1 MKLSDIMSAAGLA
14 IYAEW
19 ALVLFMLAFLGI
31 AAWAFWPSRKDALEA
46 NAKLPLDDD
55 PAPAPSRARGR

>member
-19 ALVLFMLAFLGI
+19 ALVLFLLAFLGI
-31 AAWAFWPSRKDALEA
+31 VAWAFSPSRRDALEA
-46 NAKLPLDDD
+46 NAQLPLDED
-55 PAPAPSRARGR
+55 PAPAPLGARGR